1 MKTNKPKYSENSGFK
16 VPKDYFENFEDRMIR
31 RLEEQEAVKLPVNES
46 GFSVPDGYFESLD
59 ERILK
64 RTKDNTPTRVIN
76 LFKKEYLFYAAA
88 VAAIFILMLGN
99 FFQTESD
106 QPIGWD
112 DVEISA
118 MENYIDEGYDMGFID
133 LNTSD
138 YSEFILK
145 DGKLIDDSDF
155 YSVNSEAVIDYIDEN
170 IEDPTYILE

>member
-1 MKTNKPKYSENSGFK
+1 MKTNRSEYSKNSGFK
-16 VPKDYFENFEDRMIR
+16 APQDYFENFEERMMR
-31 RLEEQEAVKLPVNES
+31 RLQEQEAVKLPVKES
-46 GFSVPDGYFESLD
+46 GFSVPDGYFERLD
-59 ERILK
+59 EKILK
-64 RTKDNTPTRVIN
+64 RTVDERPRVIS

-106 QPIGWD
+106 QPLGWD
-112 DVEISA
+112 DIEISA
-118 MENYIDEGYDMGFID
+118 MENYIDEGYEMGFIE

-138 YSEFILK
+138 YSDLILK

-155 YSVNSEAVIDYIDEN
+155 YSVNSEAVFDYLDEN